1 MLGLLK
7 DMAEKLLQ
15 KKESDFI
22 GKRLHL
28 VEVSDG
34 ETLDNRRK
42 NLIYYLYHIMEGANY
57 DKGNLYWTKPQ
68 DKSCR

>member
-1 MLGLLK
+1 
-7 DMAEKLLQ
+7 MAEKLLQ

-42 NLIYYLYHIMEGANY
+42 NLIYYL
-57 DKGNLYWTKPQ
+57 
-68 DKSCR
+68 